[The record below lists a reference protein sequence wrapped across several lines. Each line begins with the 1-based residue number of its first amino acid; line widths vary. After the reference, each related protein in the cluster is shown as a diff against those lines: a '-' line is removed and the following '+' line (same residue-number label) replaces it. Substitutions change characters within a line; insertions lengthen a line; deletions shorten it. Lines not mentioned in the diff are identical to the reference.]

1 MSPFSKK
8 RAHASISVSKSDGL
22 TTRKVTHSECHFAGR
37 EPVRFTDRN
46 WGMSPFFGKR
56 AHDFFDV
63 RNIFFKE
70 RNVLFLKSSSL
81 ETLISCKRV
90 CLKSSS
96 LETLTSKS
104 LKCHPMEKINFVT
117 KIQLRHENSTKS
129 QKIKEGPQFRFSF
142 ISYLG
147 NDRYSVY
154 NLSSMNLTNSETLLK
169 WRVSTLTFSHAGF
182 FSSKINHYGRFR
194 RNYPFFEYISVRE

>member
-1 MSPFSKK
+1 MSPFSEK

-37 EPVRFTDRN
+37 EPVRFTERN

-96 LETLTSKS
+96 LETFKKLEMSPNGK
-104 LKCHPMEKINFVT
+104 N
-117 KIQLRHENSTKS
+117 QLRHENSTSSRKFN
-129 QKIKEGPQFRFSF
+129 KITE
-142 ISYLG
+142 
-147 NDRYSVY
+147 N
-154 NLSSMNLTNSETLLK
+154 
-169 WRVSTLTFSHAGF
+169 
-182 FSSKINHYGRFR
+182 
-194 RNYPFFEYISVRE
+194 